1 METIEVEKF
10 VLGTLIFYSNVR
22 DKIFLSS
29 NENYFYWPRNRKI
42 FETCKQLYNS
52 GVKFDMAMVSAEVN
66 IANAEIK
73 AWEISELC
81 TNYLTENIDFFLD
94 KLRNNYIM
102 RFYKDRLFYE
112 MNIMFQEP
120 DTTPETIETYLH
132 DVLSKGTSISK
143 DNKLHELDLS
153 GTLKEL
159 ETTDSPSIQTDF
171 LQLDKHIGGLR
182 NGNLIVLGGRTGH
195 GKTAFSLNLAM
206 NLLKSNYK
214 VGMISLEMTQHEIT
228 SRLLAMNAELNLLDI
243 FEKRLD
249 EKEWDKIKNLAPDL
263 EKTLNN
269 LVIFDG
275 DTTLD
280 QTVYFIRSM
289 VKKHGCKVVIIDY
302 LGLITI
308 PEVKHNPYLEI
319 KTITRKLKLLAKELD
334 VPILLLSQLNR
345 SAAEGEKP
353 HLAHLR
359 DSGSIEQDADI
370 VLFIYRDNVESPVAD
385 IIIAKGRNVKTGEL
399 KLKFFPEQTKF
410 VE

>member
-1 METIEVEKF
+1 MESIEVEKY
-10 VLGTLIFYSNVR
+10 VLGTLIFYNNLR
-22 DKIFLSS
+22 DKIFLSV
-29 NENYFYWPRNRKI
+29 NEKYFYWTKNREI
-42 FETCKQLYNS
+42 FEICKQLHYG
-52 GVKFDMAMVSAEVN
+52 GVDFGMAMVAT
-66 IANAEIK
+66 EIRIINPEITPT
-73 AWEISELC
+73 EISEL
-81 TNYLTENIDFFLD
+81 NIYFVTENIDYFLD
-94 KLRNNYIM
+94 KLRENYIL
-102 RFYKDRLFYE
+102 RFYNNRLIG
-112 MNIMFQEP
+112 NLSDLLLEP
-120 DTTPETIETYLH
+120 GTTPESIETYLH
-132 DVLSKGTSISK
+132 NVLAEGTGISK
-143 DNKLHELDLS
+143 DNKLHELDLTD
-153 GTLKEL
+153 TLREL
-159 ETTDSPSIQTDF
+159 ETTESPSIKTNF

-182 NGNLIVLGGRTGH
+182 KGNLIVLGGRTGH

-214 VGMISLEMTQHEIT
+214 VGMISLEMTEHEIT

-263 EKTLNN
+263 AKTLNN

-280 QTVYFIRSM
+280 QTVYFIRNM

-370 VLFIYRDNVESPVAD
+370 VMFIYRDNVESPVAD

-399 KLKFFPEQTKF
+399 KLKFIPEQTKF
-410 VE
+410 VG

>member
-1 METIEVEKF
+1 MEPYEVEKY
-10 VLGTLIFYSNVR
+10 VLGTLIFYSCLR
-22 DKIFLSS
+22 DKIFLSV
-29 NENYFYWPRNRKI
+29 NEKYFYWRKNRDI
-42 FETCKQLYNS
+42 FETCKQLHS
-52 GVKFDMAMVSAEVN
+52 GGVDFDMAMAATETAFVN
-66 IANAEIK
+66 PDIIGSD
-73 AWEISELC
+73 ISDLC
-81 TNYLTENIDFFLD
+81 INFVTENIDYFLD
-94 KLRNNYIM
+94 KLRNNYIL
-102 RFYKDRLFYE
+102 RFYKNRLIG
-112 MNIMFQEP
+112 NLNTMFL
-120 DTTPETIETYLH
+120 DAGTTPDAVETYLH
-132 DVLSKGTSISK
+132 NVLAEGTGISK

-159 ETTDSPSIQTDF
+159 ETTDSPSIKTNFDD
-171 LQLDKHIGGLR
+171 LDMHIGGLR
-182 NGNLIVLGGRTGH
+182 KGNLIVLGGRTGH

-206 NLLKSNYK
+206 NLLKRDYK
-214 VGMISLEMTQHEIT
+214 VGIISLEMTQHEIT
-228 SRLLAMNAELNLLDI
+228 SRLLAMNAGLNLLDI

-263 EKTLNN
+263 SKTLNN

-280 QTVYFIRSM
+280 QTVYFIHNM

-308 PEVKHNPYLEI
+308 PEIKHNPYLEI

-399 KLKFFPEQTKF
+399 KLKFIPEQTKF
-410 VE
+410 VG